1 MPAWKAASISAN
13 ASSSVSPWPKKSG
26 AEPIPPKFPQP
37 SAIRATASPGSS
49 PCISL
54 AASRSTGITLAG
66 PPEAVQRPGRLSR
79 AGGGRCGRCGRGS
92 AGRGDRGHHLVDRLA
107 HGLGR
112 PVTLGDLRG
121 PGPELPPGQL
131 VDPGVDD
138 LVLALERV

>member
-54 AASRSTGITLAG
+54 AAY
-66 PPEAVQRPGRLSR
+66 
-79 AGGGRCGRCGRGS
+79 
-92 AGRGDRGHHLVDRLA
+92 
-107 HGLGR
+107 
-112 PVTLGDLRG
+112 
-121 PGPELPPGQL
+121 PELAAVAAVAAALAAATAAIISSIALRTASDAQL
-131 VDPGVDD
+131 PWAISAARARSCRLDSW
-138 LVLALERV
+138 